1 MARWK
6 SFSRASDPDRKLI
19 PRLDALRRKRNT
31 GAYDD
36 YGLVAQ
42 GEADL
47 AGKLAAQVRKEVE
60 DWIRKNHADK
70 IA

>member
-1 MARWK
+1 
-6 SFSRASDPDRKLI
+6 
-19 PRLDALRRKRNT
+19 LRRKRNT

-47 AGKLAAQVRKEVE
+47 AGKLAAEVRKDVE
-60 DWIRKNHADK
+60 DWIRKIHANK
-70 IA
+70 IP

>member
-1 MARWK
+1 
-6 SFSRASDPDRKLI
+6 
-19 PRLDALRRKRNT
+19 LRRKRNT

-47 AGKLAAQVRKEVE
+47 AGKLAEEIRKVVA
-60 DWIRKNHADK
+60 DWIRKNYADK

>member
-1 MARWK
+1 
-6 SFSRASDPDRKLI
+6 
-19 PRLDALRRKRNT
+19 LRRKRNT

-47 AGKLAAQVRKEVE
+47 AGKLAEEIRKVVE

-70 IA
+70 IP